1 MRQSDKETKRP
12 AGLCSEPHRQ
22 AVTAEG
28 PPSAEWT
35 GPGVPALIPGLQATP
50 TPAGPVHRDCQV
62 PALCR
67 VSLQVEGTQRRAP
80 RSGWPCLRGRKTWT
94 CESCGSGGG
103 LQPPPPGVQ
112 SPPPSSEATQE
123 PERRRDG
130 LSSTPRPT
138 PTSPGLLERNRSRVS
153 LGQARQRWRLRVD
166 HPSYPQG
173 TRGDRGGGEGQPPAL
188 SLKVSR
194 EPAGMRTGLAWGP
207 RRPSNQHS
215 STQELELQG
224 PGMEVSAARWQP
236 PRVSASAPMS
246 PGPARPQAPSSP
258 GPWLQPRVPATDAVE
273 QAGFAHPRLR
283 PRKGFG
289 NQRELTMAAR
299 WPAQPT
305 RGAPSLSLTGTLLRV
320 EGAPRIIA
328 QRPRQRAGPSGVGWR
343 VGHPAL
349 KVHLTPHHSRGA
361 GMPQLCLAH
370 LSANR
375 AWAT

>member
-1 MRQSDKETKRP
+1 
-12 AGLCSEPHRQ
+12 
-22 AVTAEG
+22 
-28 PPSAEWT
+28 
-35 GPGVPALIPGLQATP
+35 
-50 TPAGPVHRDCQV
+50 
-62 PALCR
+62 
-67 VSLQVEGTQRRAP
+67 
-80 RSGWPCLRGRKTWT
+80 
-94 CESCGSGGG
+94 
-103 LQPPPPGVQ
+103 
-112 SPPPSSEATQE
+112 
-123 PERRRDG
+123 
-130 LSSTPRPT
+130 
-138 PTSPGLLERNRSRVS
+138 
-153 LGQARQRWRLRVD
+153 
-166 HPSYPQG
+166 
-173 TRGDRGGGEGQPPAL
+173 
-188 SLKVSR
+188 
-194 EPAGMRTGLAWGP
+194 MRTGLAWGP

-215 STQELELQG
+215 STRELELQG

-328 QRPRQRAGPSGVGWR
+328 QRPRQRAGPSGVGWH

-349 KVHLTPHHSRGA
+349 KVHLTHHSRGA
-361 GMPQLCLAH
+361 GMPQLYLAH
-370 LSANR
+370 LSADR
-375 AWAT
+375 TWAT